1 VTKRDLRDFGKDLK
15 LWLGTLM
22 VVVATLLFA
31 ALHYIPP
38 AHGAEL
44 TNSIGVLA
52 ADSAAPREPYSCRLF
67 ADAQRQCAFGNCDD
81 RRQQRLRRE
90 CVCDGGRP

>member
-1 VTKRDLRDFGKDLK
+1 MPTDPDIYLSMMRSAWQEARLQSAAAAAMSAPFDTLQLARGFGADLATKRDLNDLGKDLK

-38 AHGAEL
+38 TGHG
-44 TNSIGVLA
+44 
-52 ADSAAPREPYSCRLF
+52 
-67 ADAQRQCAFGNCDD
+67 
-81 RRQQRLRRE
+81 
-90 CVCDGGRP
+90 